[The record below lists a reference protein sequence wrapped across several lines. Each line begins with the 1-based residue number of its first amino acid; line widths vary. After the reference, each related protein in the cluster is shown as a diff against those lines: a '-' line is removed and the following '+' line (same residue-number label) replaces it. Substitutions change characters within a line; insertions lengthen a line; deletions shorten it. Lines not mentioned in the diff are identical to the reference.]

1 MIQQLPSRRILSPFI
16 VRVMKITNIQTQG
29 NENTYFMS
37 IMFLLQY
44 ENLPIKDNE
53 DVQEKESSLLTLL
66 L

>member
-1 MIQQLPSRRILSPFI
+1 MIQELPSQRILSPFI
-16 VRVMKITNIQTQG
+16 VRVMKITNMQTQG